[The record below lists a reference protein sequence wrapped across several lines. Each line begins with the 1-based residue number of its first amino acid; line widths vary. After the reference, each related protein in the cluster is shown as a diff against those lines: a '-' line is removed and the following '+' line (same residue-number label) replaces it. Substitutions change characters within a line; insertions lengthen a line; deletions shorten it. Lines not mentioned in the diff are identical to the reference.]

1 MALLTA
7 PASSVRP
14 EARVR
19 SGGRLAARARS
30 TPGRLTALMLLL
42 VVLGL
47 LAGIAAAVGI
57 MQRSAL
63 VGGVRNGSG
72 ALTIQAQQLYR
83 SLSDADATAATA
95 FLSGGVE
102 PVALRQ
108 RYLDDISDASAALA
122 AVTAGAGTDRALVDQ
137 LSAQLPVY
145 TGLVDTAR
153 TYNRLGIPLG
163 AAYLREASGLMRT
176 QLLPAAQ
183 GLYRSERNRLSGD
196 LSGGAAFPWLAVP
209 LLLVT
214 IAGLVLA
221 SRYLTRRTQRLLNV
235 GLVVAIGAAALMLG
249 WTMLSWVVVQGD
261 LDKARTAGSD
271 QVDRLASARIAALTA
286 RADEALTLVARGS
299 GGDFDKDFN
308 QQMITLIG
316 DRPTGLLHQNPDG
329 SDDAVRSA
337 LTGAADQATKW
348 NTAHKNLRDQDN
360 GGNYPT
366 AVKLAI
372 SGGAGSTLDAFSQLD
387 RDLATGIDA
396 ANDSFD
402 TRARA
407 AADGFTF
414 ASPGLIVLTLVLLA
428 GVVAGLQLRIA
439 EYR

>member
-14 EARVR
+14 DARVR
-19 SGGRLAARARS
+19 PGGRLAARARS
-30 TPGRLTALMLLL
+30 TPGRLTGFMLLL

-47 LAGIAAAVGI
+47 LSGIAAVVGI

-63 VGGVRNGSG
+63 VDEVRHGSG
-72 ALTIQAQQLYR
+72 PLTIQAQELYR
-83 SLSDADATAATA
+83 SLSDADATAASA

-102 PVALRQ
+102 PTALRQ
-108 RYLDDISDASAALA
+108 RYQDDVAAASAALA
-122 AVTAGAGTDRALVDQ
+122 AVTAGSGTDRTLVSQ

-183 GLYRSERNRLSGD
+183 GLYRSERGRLAGD
-196 LSGGAAFPWLAVP
+196 VSGGAAFPWLAVP

-214 IAGLVLA
+214 LAGLVLA
-221 SRYLTRRTQRLLNV
+221 ARYLTRRTQRLLNV
-235 GLVVAIGAAALMLG
+235 GLLVAMGAALVMLM
-249 WTMLSWVVVQGD
+249 WTTVSWIAVQGD
-261 LDKARTAGSD
+261 LDRARTSGSE

-308 QQMITLIG
+308 QQLTTLVG
-316 DRPTGLLHQNPDG
+316 DRGLLGDAAGQPGDP
-329 SDDAVRSA
+329 AVRSA
-337 LTGAADQATKW
+337 LSAAAAQAGVW
-348 NTAHKNLRDQDN
+348 RDAHKNLRAQDT
-360 GGNYPT
+360 GGDYPA

-372 SGGAGSTLDAFSQLD
+372 SSGPGSTADAFNHLD
-387 RDLATGIDA
+387 KDLANGIDA
-396 ANDSFD
+396 ASADFD
-402 TRARA
+402 RQARA
-407 AADGFTF
+407 AADGFTL
-414 ASPGLIVLTLVLLA
+414 AAPGLVVLTLLVLA
-428 GVVAGLQLRIA
+428 GVVAGLQQRIA